1 MKKKEA
7 IRILKNQMD
16 KLKNVS
22 LDENINW
29 RTQTLT
35 YIELIFGKNSNEA
48 IHFKDRSGYL
58 YKENIR
64 TELNIFLNN
73 CTETILA
80 KGVHKEKQDNWFSK
94 LPNWAINLG
103 LPALCFVSFEIGV
116 LFTTNNN
123 SELRKE
129 NSELKQQLLH
139 ISSDS
144 ILNQDKNLKK
154 NTE

>member
-7 IRILKNQMD
+7 IGVLKNQMD

-35 YIELIFGKNSNEA
+35 YIELFLGKDSNEA

-58 YKENIR
+58 FKENIR
-64 TELNIFLNN
+64 TELNLFLNN
-73 CTETILA
+73 CIETIIA
-80 KGVHKEKQDNWFSK
+80 KGVYKERQDNWFSK

-103 LPALCFVSFEIGV
+103 LPALCFVSFGIGV

-123 SELRKE
+123 FKLRKE
-129 NSELKQQLLH
+129 NSELKEQLLL

-144 ILNQDKNLKK
+144 LPHQNKNLRNKPK
-154 NTE
+154 